1 MPSFDEFVTVFYLL
15 CNTVKCTG
23 YSAAFVIFI
32 LMVVDCCALTC
43 QLLMCFPR
51 VDSGGGAVGVPRQQS
66 HHRSGL
72 ANLSSVGAVP

>member
-43 QLLMCFPR
+43 QLLMCLPC
-51 VDSGGGAVGVPRQQS
+51 VDSGDCGVLRRQS
-66 HHRSGL
+66 HRRSDL
-72 ANLSSVGAVP
+72 ANLPSVGAVP